1 MTVQSSTSN
10 LVSGTLNSMLKIY
23 NGNWN
28 INQMLSGM
36 IAFLSQMH
44 IMVSVS

>member
-23 NGNWN
+23 DGNWT

-36 IAFLSQMH
+36 IAFLSRMYS
-44 IMVSVS
+44 MVSVS